1 MANVKCR
8 SDNVRNYG
16 KGAVDFS
23 PQVKGLIDHKTFIL
37 SKKKALKYNTLFMAS
52 RACYAAYITHV
63 TKVI

>member
-37 SKKKALKYNTLFMAS
+37 SKKKSAQ
-52 RACYAAYITHV
+52 V
-63 TKVI
+63 

>member
-37 SKKKALKYNTLFMAS
+37 SKKALKSIALFMAS
-52 RACYAAYITHV
+52 RACNAAYIAHMI
-63 TKVI
+63 KVL